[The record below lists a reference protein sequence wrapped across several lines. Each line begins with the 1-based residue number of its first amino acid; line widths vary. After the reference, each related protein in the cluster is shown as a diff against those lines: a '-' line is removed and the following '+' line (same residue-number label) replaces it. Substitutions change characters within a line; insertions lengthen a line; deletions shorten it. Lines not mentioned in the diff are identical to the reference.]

1 MQSNLKQMAQ
11 SSYKMI
17 ITKELERKIKHIC
30 SKINNIEWSGVL
42 FYDHTGDFE
51 TENLV
56 ITAQDLIV
64 LDIGNASTTEFQ
76 HNNPDVVS
84 YMIENNLLDCDMA
97 LIHSH
102 HIMATNPSGTDLDTL
117 FQEGSDR
124 NVFVSLIVNNAGNYH
139 AFITRKVCS
148 NITETKYY
156 KTFRDKEKEGSETNY
171 ESITVEYFE
180 LQIVKEENED
190 TDLFPEITERI
201 KLLYQ
206 QKEERK
212 AAVEQN
218 PVDWQMY
225 YNTQY
230 DYNIKPVAS
239 KSVENNVSQVI
250 DNIVIKLITGDILA
264 TTTNT
269 DIKIAALRM
278 FDRFNAVFANNMDNF
293 DWYAQSIVEYLLSTW
308 DEEVMGTVE
317 KLIERLREIAPNKFT
332 EEYINYIEDYI

>member
-1 MQSNLKQMAQ
+1 MQIINIF
-11 SSYKMI
+11 YKN
-17 ITKELERKIKHIC
+17 KNVRIK
-30 SKINNIEWSGVL
+30 SLTDNIK
-42 FYDHTGDFE
+42 
-51 TENLV
+51 
-56 ITAQDLIV
+56 
-64 LDIGNASTTEFQ
+64 
-76 HNNPDVVS
+76 
-84 YMIENNLLDCDMA
+84 
-97 LIHSH
+97 SH
-102 HIMATNPSGTDLDTL
+102 HLMATNPSGTDLNTL
-117 FQEGSDR
+117 LQEGSDR

-139 AFITRKVCS
+139 AFVTRKVCS

-190 TDLFPEITERI
+190 IDLFPEITERI
-201 KLLYQ
+201 KLLYR
-206 QKEERK
+206 QKEER
-212 AAVEQN
+212 QN
-218 PVDWQMY
+218 PVNYQMY
-225 YNTQY
+225 YDTPY

-269 DIKIAALRM
+269 DIRIAASRM
-278 FDRFNAVFANNMDNF
+278 FDRFNAAFASDMDSF
-293 DWYAQSIVEYLLSTW
+293 DWYAQSIVEYLLSAW

-317 KLIERLREIAPNKFT
+317 KLMERLREIAPNKFT